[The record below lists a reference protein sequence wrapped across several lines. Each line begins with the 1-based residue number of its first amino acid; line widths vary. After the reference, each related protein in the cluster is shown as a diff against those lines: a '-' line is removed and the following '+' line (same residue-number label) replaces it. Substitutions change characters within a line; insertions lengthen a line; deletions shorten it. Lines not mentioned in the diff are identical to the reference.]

1 MTVQEASPGSSA
13 DRSSAVQPPKQPQA
27 AHGNAHRD
35 MHHEKTVRNAL
46 LMIVIVIALGLLL
59 AFLATKYLKTHT
71 VQKVERTYYNG
82 FEFIKSGDAWLT
94 QWQRGKQNYTLTFH
108 YLPWEVENITVQG
121 RVDDRFKLWP
131 TVFITVDPEN
141 ESKTSTKFLALAAAD
156 TATFLS
162 SPIFGR
168 NVLGAC
174 TANVTE
180 VCATRPIV
188 TCSTNSSVVYLKVS
202 NETGIFL
209 DGNCATF
216 QGYDENIRKVEHK
229 AIYQWLGIIT
239 K

>member
-1 MTVQEASPGSSA
+1 MTAQEASLGSS
-13 DRSSAVQPPKQPQA
+13 DTQPPKQPQA
-27 AHGNAHRD
+27 THDDSNRD
-35 MHHEKTVRNAL
+35 KHHEKTVRNAL
-46 LMIVIVIALGLLL
+46 IMIIIVIALGLLL
-59 AFLATKYLKTHT
+59 AFVATKYLKAHT
-71 VQKVERTYYNG
+71 VHKAETRYYNG
-82 FEFIKSGDAWLT
+82 FEFVKSDAVWLT
-94 QWQRGKQNYTLTFH
+94 EWQHGKQNYTLTFH
-108 YLPWEVENITVQG
+108 YPPWEVENITVQG
-121 RVDDRFKLWP
+121 SVDNRFKLWP
-131 TVFITVDPEN
+131 TVFITYDPEN
-141 ESKTSTKFLALAAAD
+141 DSTTSTKFLALAAAD

-174 TANVTE
+174 TANVTDA
-180 VCATRPIV
+180 CATRPIV
-188 TCSTNSSVVYLKVS
+188 TCSTNSSVIYLKVS